1 MAGALRLSEVLV
13 TTANDVCVITL
24 NRPQRLNAWTDAMR
38 TQIRAALALAEA
50 DANIGGIVLTGTG
63 ERAFC
68 SGQDVDEMR
77 VYDSETAA
85 RWMAG
90 WEEFFDAFRAVSKPL
105 VAALNGLAVGSAFQV
120 ALLCDLRVGH
130 PGVFMG
136 QPEINQGVASVMGP
150 WIMREVLGLSRT
162 VELVLTGRLMDCVE
176 CERLGL
182 LHRVVA
188 REAVLP
194 AAIALAQ
201 SLAAKPRVAMR
212 RNKAWLRELT
222 EPGFRQAAAEAVRVQ
237 AEIFASGEPA
247 ERMAQ
252 FLSRRDNHG

>member
-1 MAGALRLSEVLV
+1 VNGILLDTSNGVR
-13 TTANDVCVITL
+13 VITL
-24 NRPQRLNAWTDAMR
+24 NRPRRLNAWTNAMR
-38 TQIRAALALAEA
+38 MQVMDALAQAEN
-50 DANIGGIVLTGTG
+50 DTNVGGIVITGAG
-63 ERAFC
+63 GRAFC
-68 SGQDVDEMR
+68 SGQDVDEMHF
-77 VYDSETAA
+77 YDAESAA

-90 WEEFFDAFRAVSKPL
+90 WEEFFDAFRSASKPL

-120 ALLCDLRVGH
+120 ALLCDLRVAH
-130 PGVFMG
+130 PGVRMG

-162 VELVLTGRLMDCVE
+162 VELVLTGRLMDCIE

-182 LHRVVA
+182 VHRVVA
-188 REAVLP
+188 PEAVLP
-194 AAIALAQ
+194 TAIALAH
-201 SLAAKPRVAMR
+201 SLAAKPRLAMR

-222 EPGFRQAAAEAVRVQ
+222 EPGFRQAAAEAVRIQ

-247 ERMAQ
+247 ERMTQ